1 MDEAHILKGEYKSGI
16 TKRIAGFS
24 DEMMHRQCEIFH
36 NIIFRTKEKKVGRGR
51 AAHIVKTRVY
61 ESNNKLDAKTK
72 ASLTH
77 YKELMEKPKQIKFRD
92 YQEEIISK
100 GTQILMQHGFLYL
113 AMEVRTGKTLTSMG
127 ISQLI
132 GCENVLFITKKKAI
146 SSIEN
151 DFNLLRPDYNLVVI
165 NYESLHKVDSS
176 IKFDVIICDEAHS
189 MGAYPKPSKRARAVR
204 DMIKK
209 TKASVILLSG
219 TPTPESYSQMYHQ
232 VYAIPSNP
240 FNKYASFYKFAK
252 DYVIVKQRKINGLF
266 INEYKNGLTTILDK
280 MKPYTIAYTQKE
292 AGFKVDT
299 REHVLEVEMSD
310 LTHSIAGKLKKNL
323 VVEGKEET
331 ILGDT
336 PVKLMMK
343 LHQIYSGTVKFESG
357 NSKIIDLSKAKYIH
371 DNFADAKIGIFY
383 KFKEE
388 LNALMEVYGK
398 DSLTTELSVFEDT
411 DKSIALQIVSGREGI
426 SLRQAEA
433 LVYYN
438 IDFSATSYWQSRDR
452 MTTKDR
458 LESDV
463 YWVFAKGG
471 IERDIYKAVSKKK
484 DYTVNHF
491 KKDLLS
497 L

>member
-1 MDEAHILKGEYKSGI
+1 
-16 TKRIAGFS
+16 
-24 DEMMHRQCEIFH
+24 
-36 NIIFRTKEKKVGRGR
+36 
-51 AAHIVKTRVY
+51 
-61 ESNNKLDAKTK
+61 
-72 ASLTH
+72 
-77 YKELMEKPKQIKFRD
+77 
-92 YQEEIISK
+92 
-100 GTQILMQHGFLYL
+100 
-113 AMEVRTGKTLTSMG
+113 
-127 ISQLI
+127 
-132 GCENVLFITKKKAI
+132 
-146 SSIEN
+146 
-151 DFNLLRPDYNLVVI
+151 
-165 NYESLHKVDSS
+165 
-176 IKFDVIICDEAHS
+176 
-189 MGAYPKPSKRARAVR
+189 
-204 DMIKK
+204 
-209 TKASVILLSG
+209 
-219 TPTPESYSQMYHQ
+219 MYHQ

-240 FNKYASFYKFAK
+240 FYKYISFYKFAK

-266 INEYKNGLTTILDK
+266 INEYKDGLTTILDA

-371 DNFADAKIGIFY
+371 DNFADSKIGIFY

-398 DSLTTELSVFEDT
+398 DNLTTELSVFEDT
-411 DKSIALQIVSGREGI
+411 QKSIALQIVSGREGI
-426 SLRQAEA
+426 SLRQAKA

-484 DYTVNHF
+484 DFTVNHF
-491 KKDLLS
+491 KKTLL
-497 L
+497 